1 MNPAYTPAHN
11 FHAQARRSDA
21 PVASVYSD
29 GGFCPVCDGE
39 GVISVTAPDLFTS
52 ASALDCE
59 QPCPACGEPEEGE
72 DYV

>member
-1 MNPAYTPAHN
+1 MNPALIPSHD
-11 FHAQARRSDA
+11 FHPQARRSDA

-59 QPCPACGEPEEGE
+59 QPCPACGDIEEGE